1 MWKTAAVT
9 SHEIQFHAVEPVMD
23 DDTRNIRNGFEIRR
37 RRKRKAK
44 ICFPSSLLARKSNL

>member
-44 ICFPSSLLARKSNL
+44 ICFPSSLFATKSNL